1 MNDNER
7 RTEADEILDRRAR
20 ALALAG
26 PGGWEQDVEAAVA
39 VVGIGGEQIG
49 LPVEHLRNIVR
60 TPPISR
66 LPGTPPWLLGVV
78 QVRGDLLTA
87 VDLGRWLRI
96 EKVSEPR
103 FLAVLEGRRGRLG
116 VVAESVA
123 GFREI
128 SRDEVAQRLVISESG
143 TPIRSMTRDLVTV
156 LDVAR
161 LLESPQVV
169 IAARRRGNRARIGS

>member
-1 MNDNER
+1 VSDNER
-7 RTEADEILDRRAR
+7 RTDSDEILDRRAR
-20 ALALAG
+20 ALASAG
-26 PGGWEQDVEAAVA
+26 PTSREREIEAVVA

-49 LPVEHLRNIVR
+49 LPVEFVRNIVR

-66 LPGTPPWLLGVV
+66 LPGTPPWLLGLV

-87 VDLGRWLRI
+87 VDLGQWLRI
-96 EKVSEPR
+96 EKVNEAR

-116 VVAESVA
+116 VVAETVA

-128 SRDEVAQRLVISESG
+128 SRAEVAQRLVISESG
-143 TPIRSMTRDLVTV
+143 TPILSMTRDLVTV

-169 IAARRRGNRARIGS
+169 IAARRRGSRAARPS

>member
-1 MNDNER
+1 
-7 RTEADEILDRRAR
+7 
-20 ALALAG
+20 LASAG
-26 PGGWEQDVEAAVA
+26 TASREQDVEAVVA

-49 LPVEHLRNIVR
+49 IPVEFLRNIVR

-66 LPGTPPWLLGVV
+66 LPGTPPWLLGLV

-96 EKVSEPR
+96 EKASEAR
-103 FLAVLEGRRGRLG
+103 FLAVLEGPRGRLG
-116 VVAESVA
+116 VVAESVS

-143 TPIRSMTRDLVTV
+143 TPILSMTRDLVTV
-156 LDVAR
+156 IDAAR

-169 IAARRRGNRARIGS
+169 IAARRQGKATGTS